1 MNSKTTKRLK
11 ARARQILLALDV
23 DPSEGYNQYKQAIN
37 CRTTEQKYLEAIKQ
51 HITVPAKGPGTV
63 YNEHTFKVFFK
74 FLKRIYKKGGPDAKV
89 LLKGSEQDLIE
100 LFNRI
105 KENTPG
111 VPKP

>member
-1 MNSKTTKRLK
+1 MNSKTMKRLK

-51 HITVPAKGPGTV
+51 HVTVPTKGPGTV

-74 FLKRIYKKGGPDAKV
+74 FLKKIYKKGGQDAQT
-89 LLKGSEQDLIE
+89 LLSGSEQDLIE
-100 LFNRI
+100 LFSRI
-105 KENTPG
+105 KEDTQR
-111 VPKP
+111 VS